1 MADSTLM
8 GDYSQFYNP
17 SVSADDDF
25 DASFGRNWLGQFLG
39 FGSESA
45 AEDWNRSEQSANNAF
60 YRSMMTLNEQQAF
73 NAAEAQKNRDFQ
85 ERLSNTAY
93 QRAVA
98 DMKAAGINPV
108 FALGQQGGASTPAG
122 SSASSGSAGGARG
135 SSSSGDYSGKDIVAG
150 IAKII
155 AGLIG
160 GTATTTAAGIAAA
173 SRTAS
178 STTST
183 TYGKHGYTTTKQYK

>member
-1 MADSTLM
+1 MADTTLM

-17 SVSADDDF
+17 TTDTSNVG
-25 DASFGRNWLGQFLG
+25 ASMGRNWLGQFLG
-39 FGSESA
+39 FGSDTA

-73 NAAEAQKNRDFQ
+73 NAAESQKNRDFQ

-108 FALGQQGGASTPAG
+108 FALGQQGASTPAG

-135 SSSSGDYSGKDIVAG
+135 SSSSGDYSGKDVVAS

-155 AGLIG
+155 AGLVSG
-160 GTATTTAAGIAAA
+160 VSTV
-173 SRTAS
+173 TAS
-178 STTST
+178 SISAAA
-183 TYGKHGYTTTKQYK
+183 KIKK